1 MSNKR
6 SNKRFILGLAV
17 AFLLPLSFYFIAK
30 MLSKDKIHLPDYY
43 GVERVDK
50 KDVNGKIEYDTVYH
64 HINDITLTN
73 QLGQLVSLNKS
84 LAGKI
89 LVVSF
94 FFADCPTICP
104 RLNRNIA
111 VLQKAFRKDPKIENG
126 LDDSVHFVSITVNP
140 GRDSFQA
147 LRVYADRYGANHDHW
162 WFLTGD
168 KKSIYN
174 FARNELHLA
183 VGPGDGGAEDFI
195 HSEQLVLVDKN
206 RIIRGYYDGLDSIQL
221 RKCADDMVLL
231 TMEKENRK
239 KHRGN

>member
-94 FFADCPTICP
+94 FFADCPTMS
-104 RLNRNIA
+104 A
-111 VLQKAFRKDPKIENG
+111 
-126 LDDSVHFVSITVNP
+126 
-140 GRDSFQA
+140 
-147 LRVYADRYGANHDHW
+147 
-162 WFLTGD
+162 
-168 KKSIYN
+168 
-174 FARNELHLA
+174 
-183 VGPGDGGAEDFI
+183 
-195 HSEQLVLVDKN
+195 SEQE
-206 RIIRGYYDGLDSIQL
+206 YS
-221 RKCADDMVLL
+221 CAA
-231 TMEKENRK
+231 K
-239 KHRGN
+239 GFP